1 MVLNSAGFFLRFCRL
16 GRFLCAVSV
25 SFILFGSEGSIEA
38 GGLETG
44 GMEVVFSRGRREVP
58 MSSLARCSVQL
69 SPLPIVSV
77 TAGSLTAL
85 MSNGCQWT
93 PLDLR
98 SFAFYWLSTNA
109 RHNFVG

>member
-1 MVLNSAGFFLRFCRL
+1 
-16 GRFLCAVSV
+16 
-25 SFILFGSEGSIEA
+25 
-38 GGLETG
+38 
-44 GMEVVFSRGRREVP
+44 

-85 MSNGCQWT
+85 MSNGCQRT